1 MAAEYQDPDWPVV
14 DYETYCLDPQVIDRS
29 TKRPLHIRGPRLPHF
44 DPGSYFVCLGA
55 AQTFGR
61 FCQHPFPSILQD
73 RLDLPVLN
81 ISHGGAGPL
90 FFCGDNER
98 LLAYLNGARF
108 VVVQIMSGRSESSS
122 LFESEGVGHFRR
134 RSDGTYLGCDEAF
147 AELLNERPR
156 ALLDQVLAETRAN
169 WCASY
174 AALLSGI
181 KVPKILFWFAKR
193 KPHYTQGWNSLAE
206 LFGDYPQLVTAEMVK
221 RVRRHCDG
229 YVECR
234 SSRGTPQQLV
244 DRFTGEPVTVSD
256 EWTATPWTENWYYP
270 SPEMHEDAALALAP
284 ICRKFSRQQGGG
296 LRQWFRF
303 GT

>member
-1 MAAEYQDPDWPVV
+1 MAAEYQDPDWRVV
-14 DYETYCLDPQVIDRS
+14 DYQPYCLDPQVMDRS
-29 TKRPLHIRGPRLPHF
+29 TKRPLHIRGPRPDHF
-44 DPGSYFVCLGA
+44 EPGSYFACLGA

-61 FCQHPFPSILQD
+61 FCPRPFPTLLQE
-73 RLDLPVLN
+73 RLGLPVLN
-81 ISHGGAGPL
+81 VSHGGAGPL

-108 VVVQIMSGRSESSS
+108 VVVQVMSGRSDSSS

-134 RSDGTYLGCDEAF
+134 RSDGAYLGCDEAF
-147 AELLNERPR
+147 AELIREQPR
-156 ALLDQVLAETRAN
+156 ATLARVVAETREN

-174 AALLSGI
+174 AALMSAME
-181 KVPKILFWFAKR
+181 VPKILFWFAKR
-193 KPHYTQGWNSLAE
+193 KPDYAQGWDSLSE

-221 RVRRHCDG
+221 RVRRQCDA

-234 SSRGTPQQLV
+234 SSRGTPQRLV
-244 DRFTGEPVTVSD
+244 DRFTGAPVMVTD
-256 EWTATPWTENWYYP
+256 QWTATPWTVNWYYP
-270 SPEMHEDAALALAP
+270 SPEMHEDAARALAP
-284 ICRKFSRQQGGG
+284 ACRKLSRQEGGG